1 MNQTKDKSL
10 NDYQKPVTFKND
22 ILFTLPTIA
31 MSLFMSFYTMV
42 DGLFVSRLIGTN
54 ALSAINLTAPVISLV
69 TAVSTML
76 ATGGSAVIMKKMGEK
91 KEKEARQ
98 DFTSLILVNV
108 LVGLIM
114 GTIGYFAMNMIFSN
128 MKLSLEVMGY
138 CRDYLGHYLIFTIP
152 ILLMNNFSLYL
163 IASGKSSLSFICSV
177 AGGIANIILDYVFIQ
192 ILGMGIGGAAV
203 ATGMGYSVTTAVGF
217 IVFSQRKNML
227 HFVKPVYRFSVLKK
241 TVTNG
246 CSEMATALVT
256 GITTLIFNWTML
268 KYVGE
273 DGVAAITIIMYV
285 LMFVS
290 SLFSGYSYG
299 AAPMISYYYGAQNH
313 LKLKKLVRLSL
324 KIITGI
330 SISAALISLLITP
343 AWYLMVSSPGRL
355 PSWLDFL
362 SSPEPAALSL
372 LSQLLV
378 VEFLI
383 DVLKLAS
390 LNTPDTL
397 SNSFSMLGALIL
409 GDFAVQAGWLGP
421 EVLVYMAFVSVAGF
435 AQPSYELG
443 YAFKLLRVALL
454 LLTAAFDVWGFCLGF
469 VGILVLLATT
479 KPLVGHGYL
488 YPLIPF
494 NGKALRRLLVREPIN
509 RDNT

>member
-1 MNQTKDKSL
+1 MNRISSNYEENVQWFNDVLGAGRSCDMVCRDLYVGGRRARFWVIDGFGGDAILERMGAFWLSLQPEAVQGLTEMQQFADRYVTFMEVNVSYDRDDIVTSVLMGKSL
-10 NDYQKPVTFKND
+10 LVMEGLSGAALIDAKEYPSRSVGEPPDGKVLRGSHDGFIEAVVPNMAMLRRRIRDPHLTMEGLKVGQRTHSDVALCYLDDRVDHALLDELRHKLQNIQANSLTMAQESVAEAIRPKQWYNPFPKVRYTERPD
-22 ILFTLPTIA
+22 TAAACVMEGSIILMVDNSAAVMILPTT
-31 MSLFMSFYTMV
+31 FF
-42 DGLFVSRLIGTN
+42 
-54 ALSAINLTAPVISLV
+54 
-69 TAVSTML
+69 
-76 ATGGSAVIMKKMGEK
+76 
-91 KEKEARQ
+91 
-98 DFTSLILVNV
+98 DFTQEANDFYFPP
-108 LVGLIM
+108 LVG
-114 GTIGYFAMNMIFSN
+114 T
-128 MKLSLEVMGY
+128 
-138 CRDYLGHYLIFTIP
+138 YLRVLRVT
-152 ILLMNNFSLYL
+152 
-163 IASGKSSLSFICSV
+163 
-177 AGGIANIILDYVFIQ
+177 VF
-192 ILGMGIGGAAV
+192 
-203 ATGMGYSVTTAVGF
+203 
-217 IVFSQRKNML
+217 
-227 HFVKPVYRFSVLKK
+227 
-241 TVTNG
+241 
-246 CSEMATALVT
+246 
-256 GITTLIFNWTML
+256 
-268 KYVGE
+268 
-273 DGVAAITIIMYV
+273 
-285 LMFVS
+285 
-290 SLFSGYSYG
+290 
-299 AAPMISYYYGAQNH
+299 
-313 LKLKKLVRLSL
+313 
-324 KIITGI
+324 
-330 SISAALISLLITP
+330 LISLLITP

-494 NGKALRRLLVREPIN
+494 NRKALRRLLVREPIN

>member
-1 MNQTKDKSL
+1 MADTKKAEGLVYKNHPLRRVDNFIYYGSMADKYIVLLQILDTVKEQDMDVAKRVSVQLQFTDPDLKSRDRVVKKSEKDSL
-10 NDYQKPVTFKND
+10 YAAMDVGS
-22 ILFTLPTIA
+22 IA
-31 MSLFMSFYTMV
+31 MSQESVAEAIRPKQWYNPFPKVRYTERPDTAAACVMEGSIILMV
-42 DGLFVSRLIGTN
+42 DN
-54 ALSAINLTAPVISLV
+54 SA
-69 TAVSTML
+69 AVMILPT
-76 ATGGSAVIMKKMGEK
+76 TFF
-91 KEKEARQ
+91 
-98 DFTSLILVNV
+98 DFTQEANDFYFPP
-108 LVGLIM
+108 LVG
-114 GTIGYFAMNMIFSN
+114 T
-128 MKLSLEVMGY
+128 
-138 CRDYLGHYLIFTIP
+138 YLRVLRVT
-152 ILLMNNFSLYL
+152 
-163 IASGKSSLSFICSV
+163 
-177 AGGIANIILDYVFIQ
+177 VF
-192 ILGMGIGGAAV
+192 
-203 ATGMGYSVTTAVGF
+203 
-217 IVFSQRKNML
+217 
-227 HFVKPVYRFSVLKK
+227 
-241 TVTNG
+241 
-246 CSEMATALVT
+246 
-256 GITTLIFNWTML
+256 
-268 KYVGE
+268 
-273 DGVAAITIIMYV
+273 
-285 LMFVS
+285 
-290 SLFSGYSYG
+290 
-299 AAPMISYYYGAQNH
+299 
-313 LKLKKLVRLSL
+313 
-324 KIITGI
+324 
-330 SISAALISLLITP
+330 LISLLITP